1 MQVLIGGVVAA
12 VLGFIGLI
20 AWGSEFLTILKGGIP
35 IILLLGG
42 ALAIYVGVD
51 ELKDQAQEK
60 KDLQQDQQQKQEEL
74 EKTKEDLEKAK
85 TEAEKL
91 KSELKKTKADTKKKE

>member
-1 MQVLIGGVVAA
+1 MQVLIGGVIAA

-51 ELKDQAQEK
+51 EMKDQMQEK
-60 KDLQQDQQQKQEEL
+60 KDLQKDQQQKQEEL
-74 EKTKEDLEKAK
+74 DKAKSELEKAK
-85 TEAEKL
+85 AEADKL
-91 KSELKKTKADTKKKE
+91 KSEIKKSKKKE

>member
-1 MQVLIGGVVAA
+1 MQVLIGGVIAA

-51 ELKDQAQEK
+51 EMKDQMQEK
-60 KDLQQDQQQKQEEL
+60 KDLQKDQQQKQDEL
-74 EKTKEDLEKAK
+74 DKAKAELEKAK
-85 TEAEKL
+85 AEADKL
-91 KSELKKTKADTKKKE
+91 KSEIKKSKKKE

>member
-1 MQVLIGGVVAA
+1 MQVLIGGVIAA

-51 ELKDQAQEK
+51 EMKDQMQEK
-60 KDLQQDQQQKQEEL
+60 KDLQKDQQQKQEEL
-74 EKTKEDLEKAK
+74 DKANAELEKAK
-85 TEAEKL
+85 AEADKL
-91 KSELKKTKADTKKKE
+91 KSEIKKSKKKE

>member
-1 MQVLIGGVVAA
+1 MQVLIGGVIAA

-51 ELKDQAQEK
+51 EMKDQMQEK
-60 KDLQQDQQQKQEEL
+60 KDLQKDQEQKQEEL
-74 EKTKEDLEKAK
+74 DKAKVDLEKAK
-85 TEAEKL
+85 AEADKL
-91 KSELKKTKADTKKKE
+91 KSEIKKSKKKE

>member
-1 MQVLIGGVVAA
+1 MQVLIGGVIAA
-12 VLGFIGLI
+12 VVGFIGLI

-51 ELKDQAQEK
+51 EMKDQMQEK
-60 KDLQQDQQQKQEEL
+60 KDLQKDQRQKQEEL
-74 EKTKEDLEKAK
+74 DKAKEDLEKAK
-85 TEAEKL
+85 AEADKL
-91 KSELKKTKADTKKKE
+91 KSEINKSKKKE

>member
-1 MQVLIGGVVAA
+1 MQVLIGGVIAA

-51 ELKDQAQEK
+51 EMKDQMQEK
-60 KDLQQDQQQKQEEL
+60 KDLQKDQQQKQEEL
-74 EKTKEDLEKAK
+74 DKAKAELEKAK
-85 TEAEKL
+85 AEADKL
-91 KSELKKTKADTKKKE
+91 KSEIKKSKKKE

>member
-1 MQVLIGGVVAA
+1 MQVLIGGVIAA

-51 ELKDQAQEK
+51 EMKDQMQEK
-60 KDLQQDQQQKQEEL
+60 KDLQKDQQQKQEEL
-74 EKTKEDLEKAK
+74 DKANAELEKAK
-85 TEAEKL
+85 AEADKL
-91 KSELKKTKADTKKKE
+91 KSEIKKAKKKE